1 MTDYETRTTRIVVL
15 RKGAE
20 LFDESATSIEIEDEC
35 GGEFLMISQSPDAGT
50 QKIKFDPQ
58 EWPHI
63 RAAIDRLAA
72 ECRA

>member
-15 RKGAE
+15 PKGEPTFCDDATTVE
-20 LFDESATSIEIEDEC
+20 IDDEGA
-35 GGEFLMISQSPDAGT
+35 GEYLVLSQSHTDAHSSL
-50 QKIKFDPQ
+50 KIDPAQ
-58 EWPHI
+58 WPHI